1 MGFHDFVILLQAV
14 VWPIVVVIA
23 ILVFRREVPKLVQ
36 ALSGRLSRLSAIGV
50 TVEFATP
57 PATETVDF
65 LNEIKEPTAAGPP
78 PRSGLP
84 SLLELAKAS
93 ARADYLVID
102 LRDGNA
108 WLTSRLFLF
117 AVVLPPVL
125 GLRCFVFVGN
135 HNQLPCYFLGLAS
148 PHSVARALERRWPWL
163 HRAKVEAQLQPGGS
177 PVDLYQPGMVEIFVS
192 RFLGNSVVRRPHDQ
206 GALDKE
212 WVHLDTIDEHAR
224 WIQGERQL
232 LDYLG
237 DKLRRETVV
246 TDSTSHDQD
255 FTSAVLRKR
264 GDFVALTDTEGRFK
278 RLVDRAA
285 LLEKTAAI
293 VARV

>member
-1 MGFHDFVILLQAV
+1 MRFHDFVILLKAV
-14 VWPIVVVIA
+14 VWPVVVVVA

-36 ALSGRLSRLSAIGV
+36 ALSGRLLRLSAIGV

-57 PATETVDF
+57 PARETVDF

-93 ARADYLVID
+93 APADYLVID

-108 WLTSRLFLF
+108 WLTSRLYLF

-135 HNQLPCYFLGLAS
+135 HDQLPCYFLGLAS
-148 PHSVARALERRWPWL
+148 PHFVAHALERRWPWL
-163 HRAKVEAQLQPGGS
+163 RKAKIEAQLQPGGS
-177 PVDLYQPGMVEIFVS
+177 TVDLYQSGMVESFVGC
-192 RFLGNSVVRRPHDQ
+192 FLGNSVVRRPHDEE
-206 GALDKE
+206 ALDKE
-212 WVHLDTIDEHAR
+212 WVHLDTFDEHAR

-232 LDYLG
+232 LDLLG
-237 DKLRRETVV
+237 DKLLREAIVA
-246 TDSTSHDQD
+246 DSISDGQD
-255 FTSAVLRKR
+255 LTSAVLRKR

-285 LLEKTAAI
+285 LLEKTATI
-293 VARV
+293 VATV